1 MKTNPPGRVLSWFTG
16 IPQNQN
22 RSGVI
27 WNAIGGMFNAGQA
40 AILLIFIS
48 HKMNLETA
56 GIVTIAYAVANLF
69 LSVCKYGVRN
79 YQVTDVMEQFSFGNY
94 LYCRFVTL
102 TGAFILLILYLIYEY
117 RFGGYS
123 FEKAAIFFEV
133 TVLKLIDA
141 FEDVYI
147 GRYQQVGRLDTGAK
161 IMAIRLIIS
170 TGLICILI
178 LTGTG
183 IHLSFFGGIL
193 LSVLFDVYVIKHTF
207 LVTQTSLPRKQCGNA
222 IDLLQCCLPLCIG
235 ITLSIYIGNV
245 PKYMIDAYMDEHIQ
259 AIFGYIMMPVFVI
272 TLLNQFIYQPM
283 VKTLGDLWKDGKT
296 QDFRKNVIR
305 QCMIVTG
312 LTVIVI
318 IAGLLLGLP
327 VLSILYN
334 VDLSM
339 YRAEF
344 AILLLGGGFY
354 ALAYYLNVPITT
366 IRMQNY
372 IAYGYALATVLSVI
386 FGRQVVLSMG
396 MMGAAI
402 LYLGINAF
410 LIIAYIL
417 VLAIGISK
425 RRVHQDE

>member
-1 MKTNPPGRVLSWFTG
+1 MLINWLLGDVKTSK
-16 IPQNQN
+16 

-27 WNAIGGMFNAGQA
+27 WNSAGGMFNAGQA
-40 AILLIFIS
+40 AIILIFIS
-48 HKMNLETA
+48 YKLGLTVA

-69 LSVCKYGVRN
+69 LSICKYGVRN
-79 YQVTDVMEQFSFGNY
+79 YQVTDVKDRFSFGDY
-94 LYCRFVTL
+94 FYSRCFTTVITF
-102 TGAFILLILYLIYEY
+102 GLLLLYLAFVFVV
-117 RFGGYS
+117 RGYS
-123 FEKAAIFFEV
+123 LSKIIIFFEI
-133 TVLKLIDA
+133 TTLKLIDA

-147 GRYQQVGRLDTGAK
+147 GRYQQKGRLDIGAK
-161 IMAIRLIIS
+161 IMAIRLMVS
-170 TGLICILI
+170 TGLICVLI
-178 LTGTG
+178 LAGMG
-183 IHLSFFGGIL
+183 IYASLLGGIL
-193 LSVLFDVYVIKHTF
+193 SSVILDIYFIRNTF
-207 LVTQTSLPRKQCGNA
+207 QIAQTSLSHMHTRRIA
-222 IDLLQCCLPLCIG
+222 HLLKICLPLCIG
-235 ITLSIYIGNV
+235 MTLSIYIGNV
-245 PKYMIDAYMDEHIQ
+245 PKYMIDAYMGEDVQ

-283 VKTLGDLWKDGKT
+283 IKRLGDLWESGQLQEFK
-296 QDFRKNVIR
+296 RNVVK
-305 QCMIVTG
+305 QCMIVIG
-312 LTVIVI
+312 LTAVVIA
-318 IAGLLLGLP
+318 AGLLLGLP
-327 VLSILYN
+327 VLSVLYN
-334 VDLSM
+334 VELSA
-339 YRAEF
+339 YRMEF
-344 AILLLGGGFY
+344 AVLLLGGGFY